1 MIKNLKQNYT
11 IPEDTVIR
19 LKASV
24 GARSRSEFV
33 ATAIS
38 EKLRELELE
47 QLRQSLIEGYQAV
60 REEDAE
66 INAEW
71 ENTALDHWG

>member
-11 IPEDTVIR
+11 IPEDTVTR
-19 LKASV
+19 LKAVV
-24 GARSRSEFV
+24 GARGRSEFV

-38 EKLRELELE
+38 EKLWKLE
-47 QLRQSLIEGYQAV
+47 QDQLQQSLIEGYQAV
-60 REEDAE
+60 SEEDSE

-71 ENTALDHWG
+71 ENTTLDHWG

>member
-11 IPEDTVIR
+11 IPEDIVTR
-19 LKASV
+19 LRVVV
-24 GARSRSEFV
+24 GPRSRSAFV

-38 EKLRELELE
+38 EKLWELEQE

-71 ENTALDHWG
+71 ENTTLDHWG